1 MRRIIKSSRSPK
13 PVSLKNI
20 FNTVMGKTRY
30 NETKNKVIQ
39 VMPKLRKPQNNIYL
53 NNNTNINADE

>member
-1 MRRIIKSSRSPK
+1 MRSIIKSSRSPE

-20 FNTVMGKTRY
+20 CNSYGKARY

-39 VMPKLRKPQNNIYL
+39 VMHKLRKPQNNIYL